1 MSILTGGRQ
10 RTIRNQDKVGKKRGE
25 VPDVSPPS
33 GVERIHAQRYLRHL
47 VATEM
52 NVNHPDAYKHFI
64 WKCREV
70 FLNIERGMFQTIMEC
85 KRDSVDVP
93 TDRCKATLEWT
104 DKRSGRITAS
114 FPAGRGGRAGRG
126 RPGGP
131 ATASRLSDCLGSVAL
146 QDHL

>member
-104 DKRSGRITAS
+104 DKKVWTYNSILS
-114 FPAGRGGRAGRG
+114 CW
-126 RPGGP
+126 PGWKSWQGTP
-131 ATASRLSDCLGSVAL
+131 WWTSDCEPS
-146 QDHL
+146 